1 MRSGL
6 SFVHSHLAIRPGAIP
21 GWVRSARIGWRHTI
35 AAFGLS
41 FGLQSAVAAPD
52 PIRIG
57 LLTVDSGSFAFMQ
70 AYFLDAAKLAVDN
83 FNAEGGILGRKVELV
98 VHSHAGTPASA
109 LAAAT
114 RMVQQEKVTLL
125 TGFLSTPMAI
135 ALGPKMESLGAILLD
150 SSTVSDDAISKSCQ
164 SHYFHLSNPDSQ
176 RMKALE
182 RLIKESGVKSWNM
195 IAADYSMGHNARKQ
209 FETTIK
215 EGGSQL
221 KTVVFQPLGT
231 TDFGSQINQLAASAV
246 EGLVVA
252 VPGSDAI
259 ILAKQQKQF
268 GLFKQYKTV
277 IGLGFT
283 DDVGMAGQ
291 GDTTVGTYMVQ
302 GWHHELAGDRVARF
316 VKQYRERYSRNPA
329 YMDAETFSAYELLRL
344 SIQKAGGTDVK
355 KVRDALATIRGT
367 TVLGD
372 VYMRP
377 DHQLMRPLVVGKI
390 EPEGPGKG
398 RVALIRQETAEST
411 APPQVLTCN

>member
-1 MRSGL
+1 MKSVL
-6 SFVHSHLAIRPGAIP
+6 SFVHWHHITTRRGIL
-21 GWVRSARIGWRHTI
+21 GWLRSTRIGWRQAI

-41 FGLQSAVAAPD
+41 VGLQSAVAAPD

-57 LLTVDSGSFAFMQ
+57 LLTVDSGSFAFLQ
-70 AYFLDAAKLAVDN
+70 PYFLDAAKLAVDN
-83 FNAEGGILGRKVELV
+83 FNADGGILGRKVELV
-98 VHSHAGTPASA
+98 VNSHAGTPASA

-125 TGFLSTPMAI
+125 TGFLTTPMAI

-150 SSTVSDDAISKSCQ
+150 SSTVSDDVISKSCQ

-176 RMKALE
+176 RIKALE

-209 FETTIK
+209 FESTIK

-231 TDFGSQINQLAASAV
+231 TDFGSQINQLAASAG

-283 DDVGMAGQ
+283 DDVGIAGQ
-291 GDTTVGTYMVQ
+291 GDATVGTYMVQ
-302 GWHHELAGDRVARF
+302 GWHHALAGDHVARF
-316 VKQYRERYSRNPA
+316 VKQYRERYNRNPA
-329 YMDAETFSAYELLRL
+329 HLDAETFSAYELLRL
-344 SIQKAGGTDVK
+344 SIQKAGGTDIK

-367 TVLGD
+367 TVIGD